1 MVDNYDEKL
10 NQNVVFLGGTRGLI
24 IMYGDVSERIG
35 MYRDVSGVGFLAK
48 NQARYVPIRPDTF
61 IFEGFLAKNQGRY
74 VPIRSDTSRYVQI

>member
-35 MYRDVSGVGFLAK
+35 TYRNVSGCIG
-48 NQARYVPIRPDTF
+48 
-61 IFEGFLAKNQGRY
+61 GRFFSQKSS
-74 VPIRSDTSRYVQI
+74 PIRSDTSRYVHF